1 MEDKLYYWHELKKM
15 MAGEIDSA
23 LADYAEELVQ
33 ENDMTPVLFS
43 GLMTGAVALSRR
55 LKDKINGGEASKD
68 DDGRH

>member
-15 MAGEIDSA
+15 IACEIDSA

-55 LKDKINGGEASKD
+55 MKDKINGGEAPKD
-68 DDGRH
+68 DNG